1 MSDLSAQ
8 RRFFAEEVQIA
19 SNVRTPALVEALATV
34 PRERFLPAG
43 PWTIRSDAD
52 FGAGPRTTPDADPR
66 HVYHNIAIGIDPA
79 RMLFNGAPGLLAK
92 AIDALSLRPG
102 DRVLHVGTGTGY
114 FTGLMAHCV
123 GSSGRVV
130 GIEVDA
136 GLAARAQ
143 ENLAAMRW
151 VDVRHGD
158 ASGTFDEK
166 FTAIL
171 INAGV
176 THPLDSWLDALAPG
190 GRLVLPLTATMPA
203 MGNIGKG
210 LMVLVNRNETET
222 FSARPLA
229 FVAIYSAIGLRDE
242 AINAELGK
250 ALQKQPFPPLKTL
263 RRDVHERDETCWL
276 HGLHFCLK

>member
-136 GLAARAQ
+136 PLAVQAR
-143 ENLAAMRW
+143 ENLASMPWA
-151 VDVRHGD
+151 DVHQGD
-158 ASGTFDEK
+158 GTETFEDT

-190 GRLVLPLTATMPA
+190 GRLVLPLTATMAA

-210 LMVLVNRNETET
+210 LMVLVSRTEAES

-229 FVAIYSAIGLRDE
+229 FVAIYSAVGLRDE
-242 AINAELGK
+242 AMNAELGK
-250 ALQKQPFPPLKTL
+250 ALQKNPFPPLTAL
-263 RRDVHERDETCWL
+263 RRDAHERDDTCWL
-276 HGLHFCLK
+276 HGTRFCFK